1 MPFNISTL
9 ILLAIAP
16 ASLAFAQPAFEVAS
30 VKPNPNAKAGGEGS
44 ARETIDAE
52 RYDIVAKATGPAPVN
67 QLRLMLQTLLA
78 ERFQLALHRESRELP
93 VFALTVAKNGP
104 RLRAP
109 TADAAP
115 TMQPSGGALVFRN
128 YSMPDLA
135 DRLATR
141 PFHFARPVVDQTGL
155 AGRYDFDMR
164 FATNEAELK
173 QTMERME
180 ADQSS
185 FGPALQDLGLKLE
198 ALKTLVEIVIVDRA
212 TKLPTEN

>member
-44 ARETIDAE
+44 ARETIDSAPGSLTMRNVSLRSCVRWAYGLRDYQLTAPASTAAE

-109 TADAAP
+109 TADKPPPCNPPVAP
-115 TMQPSGGALVFRN
+115 W
-128 YSMPDLA
+128 YSVNIRCP
-135 DRLATR
+135 TS
-141 PFHFARPVVDQTGL
+141 PTG
-155 AGRYDFDMR
+155 
-164 FATNEAELK
+164 
-173 QTMERME
+173 
-180 ADQSS
+180 
-185 FGPALQDLGLKLE
+185 
-198 ALKTLVEIVIVDRA
+198 
-212 TKLPTEN
+212 